1 MATKKLFNGKET
13 RAEEMAE
20 AKALRSG
27 AISKKQYIAGEKSE
41 GHSDMADV
49 RGNANAIASGRMTPA
64 QYAAEERTEKMA
76 DGGLVRASDGC
87 LSSGTMEAPNV
98 RTGVQGPGVRS
109 PQDYRK

>member
-1 MATKKLFNGKET
+1 MAKKLFNGKET

-41 GHSDMADV
+41 GHKDMADV
-49 RGNANAIASGRMTPA
+49 RGNANAIASGRMSPA

-76 DGGLVRASDGC
+76 DGGMVGLARQ
-87 LSSGTMEAPNV
+87 GTGAPNEC
-98 RTGVQGPGVRS
+98 TYNQGPGVRS
-109 PQDYRK
+109 LQDYKK